1 MAVKT
6 WVGRFTVVQGQPR
19 EEGPHLRSFPRQR
32 PDEEEDELYVLVE
45 PASPGSEEYT
55 GQLVDAIGR
64 MYQQDPLSLTGAVL
78 RALKDAHQQLL
89 QWNQRSLREHQVGA
103 GASCLAV
110 RGRTAYLAQVGP
122 AVAYY
127 VGDGRFRRIEQE
139 PGTTEPLGQPDGV
152 QPLFSRYELSPGDL
166 LLLASPRIEELVD
179 EDALRSILLQDA
191 NQALVELFRLAR
203 DQKDFSL
210 VLLACV
216 VEPEK
221 EEAAPA
227 EAGPSAEPP
236 EDAGPPPLEVE
247 PELAEASAPAAE
259 PELEVAVPPEGLS
272 QPKVRL
278 RGDDANIRYPSSTGL
293 RARLPRI
300 PPLAIVS
307 VLLVVALGLLA
318 WFVFLPT
325 LQESREE
332 RFESLVTDASA
343 ALDQAGE
350 TEDPELQRSL
360 LNDASGKLAD
370 AQDLEP
376 DDAGVASLRA
386 QVDTAL
392 AELNAVFEFG
402 EELPPLELITDLSE
416 RVPGAI
422 SLGELDLG
430 PDGAYFLDRE
440 EGRVIAVT
448 LLASDPDPVVLLQA
462 GDAVGNDVAGQPRH
476 IAWAQDLGALLVLDD
491 ARRLIAVRAGE
502 APRLVALRDAQ
513 AWDSADDIFVSGG
526 NLYVLDREGNQV
538 WRYRPTEGGFDSE
551 RESVLTSA
559 DLEQAVELAVSDSV
573 YLATEDGAIRLFQS
587 GAAQLF
593 PLAGIDRALVA
604 PASLSPLS
612 ASGRLLVADRGN
624 KRIVALSSEGVFLQ
638 QWVSPASFTDL
649 RGIAVH
655 EADEL
660 LYILAG
666 GALYRTPLPP
676 PPAAP

>member
-152 QPLFSRYELSPGDL
+152 QPVFSRYELSPGDM
-166 LLLASPRIEELVD
+166 LLLASPRIQELLD

-203 DQKDFSL
+203 DQQDFSL

-221 EEAAPA
+221 EEAAPG
-227 EAGPSAEPP
+227 EAGPSAEPA
-236 EDAGPPPLEVE
+236 EDAEPPPLEVE
-247 PELAEASAPAAE
+247 PERVEASAPAAE
-259 PELEVAVPPEGLS
+259 PEVAVPPQGLS

-278 RGDDANIRYPSSTGL
+278 RGDEANIRYPRTTGL
-293 RARLPRI
+293 LARLPRV
-300 PPLAIVS
+300 PPLAIAS
-307 VLLVVALGLLA
+307 VLLVVAIGLLA

-332 RFESLVTDASA
+332 RYASLVTDARA
-343 ALDQAGE
+343 AFNEAGG
-350 TEDPELQRSL
+350 TEDPDQRRSL
-360 LNDASGKLAD
+360 LNDASGKLAE

-376 DDAGVASLRA
+376 DDADVASLRA
-386 QVDTAL
+386 EVDTAL
-392 AELNAVFEFG
+392 AELNAFL
-402 EELPPLELITDLSE
+402 ELPPLELITDLSE

-462 GDAVGNDVAGQPRH
+462 GDAVGTDVAGQPQH
-476 IAWAQDLGALLVLDD
+476 IAWAQDLGVLLVLDD

-502 APRLVALRDAQ
+502 APRLLAVRDAQ
-513 AWDSADDIFVSGG
+513 AWDSADDIFAIGG
-526 NLYVLDREGNQV
+526 NLYVLDRQGNQV
-538 WRYRPTEGGFDSE
+538 WLYRPTEDGFDSE
-551 RESVLTSA
+551 RERLLTSA
-559 DLEQAVELAVSDSV
+559 DLQQAVELAVSESV

-587 GAAQLF
+587 GAEQPF

-604 PASLSPLS
+604 PASLAPLP

-624 KRIVALSSEGVFLQ
+624 KRIVVLSTEGAFLQ

-649 RGIAVH
+649 RGIAVD
-655 EADEL
+655 EANEL
-660 LYILAG
+660 LYILVG